1 MIELITLLEEALVE
15 PVVKMSVAVLQVR
28 RLAEEFTF
36 EQQEE
41 WMQEYDA
48 AMKGLLGPEMMR
60 LAQEIPTASSS

>member
-1 MIELITLLEEALVE
+1 
-15 PVVKMSVAVLQVR
+15 MSVAVLQVR

-41 WMQEYDA
+41 LMQEYDA